1 MTASFNLKKR
11 DIDRFQK
18 ILESLLST
26 ENSTIKITINDAEA
40 IFDNDTDYLNSNE
53 FNKQLLKESMVE
65 FETNK
70 KKEFEYNSIED
81 LLAICK

>member
-1 MTASFNLKKR
+1 MTASFNLKKK

-18 ILESLLST
+18 ILESLLSS
-26 ENSTIKITINDAEA
+26 ENSSIKITINDAEA
-40 IFDNDTDYLNSNE
+40 LFDNDTAYLNSSELNL
-53 FNKQLLKESMVE
+53 QMLRESIVE

-70 KKEFEYNSIED
+70 KEVFEYNSIED